1 MNRPIPPEV
10 VEGRVQPSMAH
21 RGRKALVT
29 SGARSDRLMCLTS
42 RKKALME
49 QIQIDLE
56 PLSTAHSVLP
66 YLTAYRSR

>member
-1 MNRPIPPEV
+1 
-10 VEGRVQPSMAH
+10 MAH